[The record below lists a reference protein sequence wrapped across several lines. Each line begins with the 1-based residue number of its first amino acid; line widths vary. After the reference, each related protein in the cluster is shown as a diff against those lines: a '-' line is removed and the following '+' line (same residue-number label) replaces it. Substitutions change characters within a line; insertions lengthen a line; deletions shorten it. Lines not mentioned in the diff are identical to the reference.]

1 MKKLIII
8 LALIGCSENKSNI
21 IKAVEKDTLIE
32 QPNMIDSFANQV
44 QSISKNIKSK
54 DTYAHKYE
62 DSLAK
67 ELKKMDSKAKNLKL
81 ENDLYLDAID
91 GYDDIINTEGVID
104 AYLKAET
111 KDTTK

>member
-1 MKKLIII
+1 
-8 LALIGCSENKSNI
+8 
-21 IKAVEKDTLIE
+21 
-32 QPNMIDSFANQV
+32 V

-67 ELKKMDSKAKNLKL
+67 ELKKMDSKAKNLKI
-81 ENDLYLDAID
+81 ENDLYLDAIN

>member
-8 LALIGCSENKSNI
+8 LALIGCSENKSNL
-21 IKAVEKDTLIE
+21 IKAIEKDTLIE

-44 QSISKNIKSK
+44 KSISKNIKSK

-67 ELKKMDSKAKNLKL
+67 QLKKVDLKAKYLKK
-81 ENDLYLDAID
+81 ENELHLQSINAYI
-91 GYDDIINTEGVID
+91 GIIGTEGVID
-104 AYLKAET
+104 AYLRAGT